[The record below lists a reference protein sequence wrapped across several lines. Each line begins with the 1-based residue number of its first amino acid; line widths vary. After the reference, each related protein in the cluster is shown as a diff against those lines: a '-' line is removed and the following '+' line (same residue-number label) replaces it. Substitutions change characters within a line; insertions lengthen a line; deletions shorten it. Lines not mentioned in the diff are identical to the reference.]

1 MFGVTDP
8 AIETSVKAYVKL
20 VRASRAVTARVVG
33 RLNESDLTPN
43 QLGVLEALLHLGPLT
58 QRDLGRKI
66 LTSPG
71 NLTDVI
77 DKLER
82 RKLVHRTICPE
93 DRRSVR
99 VALTEEGRMLIESVF
114 PLHAADIHQAMSPLS
129 LDELTILSHL
139 LRRLGQEAANRSRSN
154 ADS

>member
-58 QRDLGRKI
+58 QRDIGRKI

-99 VALTEEGRMLIESVF
+99 VALTEEGRMLIEAVF

-129 LDELTILSHL
+129 LDELMILNHL
-139 LRRLGQEAANRSRSN
+139 LRRLGQGAANRSRSN

>member
-58 QRDLGRKI
+58 QRDIGRKI

-99 VALTEEGRMLIESVF
+99 VALTEEGRMLIEAVF

-129 LDELTILSHL
+129 LDELMILNHL
-139 LRRLGQEAANRSRSN
+139 LRRLGQGAANRSRSN
-154 ADS
+154 ANS

>member
-1 MFGVTDP
+1 MFGVIDP
-8 AIETSVKAYVKL
+8 AIETSVQAYVKL

-33 RLNESDLTPN
+33 RLHESDLTPN

-58 QRDLGRKI
+58 LRDLGRKI

-82 RKLVHRTICPE
+82 RKLVRRTICPE

-114 PLHAADIHQAMSPLS
+114 PLHAAAIHHAMAPLS
-129 LDELTILSHL
+129 LDELAILSHL
-139 LRRLGQEAANRSRSN
+139 LRRLGQGAANRSRSN